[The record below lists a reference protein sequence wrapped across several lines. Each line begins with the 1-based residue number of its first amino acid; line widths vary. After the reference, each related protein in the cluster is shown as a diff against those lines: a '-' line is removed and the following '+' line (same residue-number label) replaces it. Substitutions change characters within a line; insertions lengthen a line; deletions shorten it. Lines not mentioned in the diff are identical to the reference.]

1 MEEYLSLFINFDA
14 TKLHVSLS
22 IKKPLLL
29 KVMTKQFVLFL
40 FVFICFGFFAQN
52 RVNKDQLSENWKLI
66 NTVNGVNFF
75 AKLESVDLYKNG
87 SENFTYVV
95 VKVENTTSTDVNLN
109 FLISGF
115 YDGGCLGCVD
125 NVENTKSLSLKANE
139 TFVGTAENHFSR
151 LVQNPKLKNS
161 WKFEAIGIN
170 NVIFKN

>member
-1 MEEYLSLFINFDA
+1 MG
-14 TKLHVSLS
+14 
-22 IKKPLLL
+22 KPLLL
-29 KVMTKQFVLFL
+29 KVMTKQIVLFL
-40 FVFICFGFFAQN
+40 FMFICLGSFAQN

-66 NTVNGVNFF
+66 NSVEGVNFY
-75 AKLESVDLYKNG
+75 AKLESVDVYKNG

-95 VKVENTTSTDVNLN
+95 IKVENSTSKEVNLN

-115 YDGGCLGCVD
+115 YDGGCLGCAD
-125 NVENTKSLSLKANE
+125 NVENTKTLTIKANE
-139 TFVGTAENHFSR
+139 SFVGTAENNFSR